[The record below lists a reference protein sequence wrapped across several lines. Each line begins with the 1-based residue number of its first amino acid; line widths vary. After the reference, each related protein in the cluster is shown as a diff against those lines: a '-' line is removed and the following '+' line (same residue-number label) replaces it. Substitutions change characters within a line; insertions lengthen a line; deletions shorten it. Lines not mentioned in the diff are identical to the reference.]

1 MTDTVGFIGVGLMGA
16 ALASRFVDA
25 GSLHVFDLNEASAH
39 ELVDR
44 GATFTTPGRMAA
56 QCDLIF
62 LSLPGP
68 NEVEELLWGEEGI
81 AEHLRRGTVLVDTTT
96 SSPTLDARIA
106 PSLRDAG
113 VEFVDVGV
121 AGGVRAARAGTATLM
136 VGASAQRSP
145 GLRVPCVR
153 SPPRSST
160 SEMWAAG
167 TR

>member
-1 MTDTVGFIGVGLMGA
+1 MNSSTGGRHSQPPA
-16 ALASRFVDA
+16 AWPP
-25 GSLHVFDLNEASAH
+25 SA
-39 ELVDR
+39 
-44 GATFTTPGRMAA
+44 TSSS
-56 QCDLIF
+56 

-136 VGASAQRSP
+136 VGASALDVRP
-145 GLRVPCVR
+145 G
-153 SPPRSST
+153 
-160 SEMWAAG
+160 
-167 TR
+167 